1 MKQSNVVDKTVF
13 STCLIGDRA
22 KEGSELSFFTVPRGQ
37 YMPMAPNS
45 ANLCSKCN
53 QPAGRFLTEFD
64 TNVMQAGQLGSSI
77 GDARFDRIRAQFVDG
92 GDPVSLEGEVTLRV
106 AGKTVLQTS
115 LEKLVADWV
124 QIEGELKMVEATPSA
139 EKKRSTQKVPF
150 CLVSRD
156 DTVEAR
162 LRLNREA
169 KIAGAAIAVR
179 LSIEGKF
186 ITDRGSLENLPEL
199 VNAGRG

>member
-1 MKQSNVVDKTVF
+1 
-13 STCLIGDRA
+13 
-22 KEGSELSFFTVPRGQ
+22 
-37 YMPMAPNS
+37 
-45 ANLCSKCN
+45 
-53 QPAGRFLTEFD
+53 
-64 TNVMQAGQLGSSI
+64 
-77 GDARFDRIRAQFVDG
+77 
-92 GDPVSLEGEVTLRV
+92 
-106 AGKTVLQTS
+106 
-115 LEKLVADWV
+115 
-124 QIEGELKMVEATPSA
+124 MVEATPSA